1 MKNSSVE
8 RYSNHLV
15 LKEVGGYGQKL
26 LKESRVLIV
35 GIGGLGCPVLQ
46 YTAGSGIGT
55 IGLIAVSY
63 THLTLPTKRIV

>member
-26 LKESRVLIV
+26 LKESKVLIV
-35 GIGGLGCPVLQ
+35 GIGGLGCTLLQ
-46 YTAGSGIGT
+46 
-55 IGLIAVSY
+55 
-63 THLTLPTKRIV
+63 